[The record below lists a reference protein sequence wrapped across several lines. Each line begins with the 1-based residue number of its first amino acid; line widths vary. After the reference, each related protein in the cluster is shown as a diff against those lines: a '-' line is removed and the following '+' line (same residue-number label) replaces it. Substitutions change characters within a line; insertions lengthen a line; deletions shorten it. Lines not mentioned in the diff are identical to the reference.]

1 MPSDSTDPVL
11 ALECPHCGGSEA
23 KLCVTSATVITV
35 KCLTCAHMWATDLT
49 EVPEPIRDQLRPT
62 Y

>member
-11 ALECPHCGGSEA
+11 TLPCPHCGASEA
-23 KLCVTSATVITV
+23 KLCVTSVTVITV
-35 KCLTCAHMWATDLT
+35 KCLTCAHMWATDLA
-49 EVPEPIRDQLRPT
+49 ELPEPVRDQLRPT